1 MAVGKYPIIDGVLTI
16 PEGVTVIDAE
26 AFYERCDL
34 IKVIL
39 PSTITEISRIAFQE
53 CVNLESINIPEGVQK
68 IGNSAFEHCCSLT
81 SIHIPAAT
89 DVKKNVFTRCTGL
102 RSITVAEGNPYIDS
116 RCGCNAIINTATD
129 TLVYGCPAT
138 VVPDGVMAIGERTF
152 YFCDGLKSITLPE
165 SVTVIG
171 IDAFAGCG
179 DLETIVLP
187 EGLETIEEG
196 AFCYCKALKNIVI
209 PSTVK
214 TIAKN
219 AFADCVGLAGIYIPA
234 GTTIHASAFKGC
246 GLTSVSVDDSHP
258 IYDSREECN
267 AVIETNTDKLIL
279 GCSATVIPEGVREI
293 ARGAFEHCKELETID
308 IPQTVMAIE
317 TAAFSATGLK
327 KITLPDGLTSIESAV
342 FSECEQLESVELPR
356 NLKSICMS
364 AFSKCRNL
372 KAIDIPAGVEEIS
385 SSAFEECSSLAAI
398 RFPYGSKVYDAS
410 EGINA
415 IVKGDTLLR
424 GCNGTVIP
432 ESVTSIGSGAFTD
445 SVLSNLMIPKTVTRL
460 GNWVFRRC
468 SIKESISVEEGNPN
482 YDSRGGCNAI
492 IETAT
497 DTLLYGFG
505 VTVIPEGVKTISSF
519 AFAGCNDLNE
529 IVIPAGVKKIAE
541 GAFKNCVN
549 LKTVTLP
556 AGVGKIECDV
566 FKGCTALETINV
578 AFGKVDYYK
587 SRLPESLHDKLVEL
601 PKPGKKK

>member
-1 MAVGKYPIIDGVLTI
+1 MGKYEMIDGIITI
-16 PEGVTVIDAE
+16 PEGVTMIGE
-26 AFYERCDL
+26 LEFHGRHEL
-34 IKVIL
+34 TKVVL
-39 PSTITEISRIAFQE
+39 PSTITLISKGAFQE
-53 CVNLESINIPEGVQK
+53 CVNLESINIPDAVEK
-68 IGNSAFEHCCSLT
+68 IGNYAFENCSSLK
-81 SIHIPAAT
+81 SIHIPASA
-89 DVKKNVFTRCTGL
+89 DVKKNVFKGCAAL
-102 RSITVAEGNPYIDS
+102 RNITVAEGNPYIDS
-116 RCGCNAIINTATD
+116 RCGCNAIIETATD
-129 TLVYGCPAT
+129 TLICGCAAT
-138 VVPDGVMAIGERTF
+138 VVPDGV
-152 YFCDGLKSITLPE
+152 K
-165 SVTVIG
+165 VIG
-171 IDAFAGCG
+171 VEAFARCG
-179 DLETIVLP
+179 ELETINLP
-187 EGLETIEEG
+187 EGLETIAED
-196 AFCYCKALKNIVI
+196 AFCYCKALKDVVI

-214 TIAKN
+214 AIAKN
-219 AFADCVGLAGIYIPA
+219 AFADCVGLTKINIPA
-234 GTTIHASAFKGC
+234 ATTIHVSSFKGC
-246 GLTSVSVDDSHP
+246 GLTGIAVDDSHP
-258 IYDSREECN
+258 IYDSREDCN
-267 AVIETNTDKLIL
+267 AIIETNTDKLVL

-293 ARGAFEHCKELETID
+293 ARGAFEHCKELETIN
-308 IPQTVMAIE
+308 IPQSVMAIE
-317 TAAFSATGLK
+317 TAAFSASGLK
-327 KITLPDGLTSIESAV
+327 KVTLPDGLTSIESAV

-372 KAIDIPAGVEEIS
+372 KAIDIPAGVEDIS

-398 RFPYGSKVYDAS
+398 RFPEGSKVYDAR

-415 IVKGDTLLR
+415 LVKGDTLLR

-432 ESVTSIGSGAFTD
+432 ESVTAIGSGAFTD

-519 AFAGCNDLNE
+519 AFSGCNDLNE

-541 GAFKNCVN
+541 GAFKSCVN

-566 FKGCTALETINV
+566 FKGCMALETINV

-601 PKPGKKK
+601 PKPSKKK